1 MAKKN
6 PEIKTTKS
14 VGISSRTMVFV
25 SLLLSFLFYGNSI
38 SNGYSLDDDLVTTTD
53 RHHHENVEKGISGIK
68 AIFTSNYAIDGK
80 QNYEYRPLVTLSYAI
95 EWSLFSDSPNRPQI
109 SHFINVILYGFCG
122 FLIFSLV
129 NQFYKGSATWFSAL
143 IAVLFI
149 IHPIHSEV
157 VNNLKNRDEMLSLI
171 FALLAA
177 IQAFKWVDNQTWK
190 HLAFGGVFITLSL
203 LSKRS
208 NLPFVVLI
216 PLMLYFFRDFS
227 IKKIGFVFGA
237 LVGGQLIY
245 KVVRSSLLV
254 EEKHRFF
261 SYVEN
266 PLFEKGFVARVP
278 VYFESNL
285 FYIQKMCLPYP
296 LNFYYGYNA
305 IPIAGWKDWQFIV
318 GALFMLIG
326 MFFALRGLIKK
337 NPISFAIL
345 FFFAAVGGA
354 ANLLSPMVGI
364 VGERFA
370 FTASFGFVFL
380 LALLLIKGFKLNIE
394 DTGFSTQKLMIP
406 LAIIILPSF
415 IFSINRNKDWQSK
428 KSLYL
433 ADAIRNGNSAKMYSL
448 LGTEYQE
455 EAYKLQKESLYKNDE
470 MMQKVD
476 SAIYFYEK
484 SIAIFKNY
492 ESNQNNRGAMYYTF
506 YYDYLEAA
514 SSFKYS
520 IEQNA
525 DYYEG
530 MLNIGN
536 SYAKVSEAY
545 MNILLLFP
553 TSKSSKE
560 HAYQLDAIFRSQ
572 KLYKTLAII
581 RQFEVNAFEQLKKGI
596 NANNVQNLIFNAQC
610 LEKLDKR
617 LASLNFA
624 SKISEILSTALQTN
638 TNPKVQSLNFFRKAC
653 MEELVQKSNL
663 SEDVVAAAIP
673 ELKKMYLDTA
683 KIYFDKTYNVNPTFE
698 AYYSSVNQFAYLL
711 QDYTLLIKAQKQFLK
726 SMEKPYNAPQ
736 YVQMANA
743 YFSMGNKKEAK
754 KNFDLGMKELNR
766 EIVDLEKKSSRT
778 TEEDVRLN
786 SLKNEVIRLNAFV
799 ASIKKNKQK

>member
-1 MAKKN
+1 ML
-6 PEIKTTKS
+6 
-14 VGISSRTMVFV
+14 FV

-38 SNGYSLDDDLVTTTD
+38 SNGYSLDDELVTTTD
-53 RHHHENVEKGISGIK
+53 KHHHENVEKGIGGIK
-68 AIFTSNYAIDGK
+68 AIFSSNYAIDGK
-80 QNYEYRPLVTLSYAI
+80 QNYEYRPLVTYSYAI

-109 SHFINVILYGFCG
+109 SHFINVVLYGLCG
-122 FLIFSLV
+122 FLIFFLV
-129 NQFYKGSATWFSAL
+129 NQFYKGTSTWFSAL
-143 IAVLFI
+143 ITVLFI

-157 VNNLKNRDEMLSLI
+157 VNNIKNRDEILSLI

-177 IQAFKWVDNQTWK
+177 IQAFKWVDKQTWK
-190 HLAFGGVFITLSL
+190 HLLFGGIFITLSL

-227 IKKIGFVFGA
+227 IKKTGMVFGA
-237 LVGGQLIY
+237 LLGGQLIF
-245 KVVRSSLLV
+245 KFVKGLLLV
-254 EEKHRFF
+254 EEKTRLF

-266 PLFEKGFVARVP
+266 PLFQKGFAARIP

-285 FYIQKMCLPYP
+285 FYVQKLVLPYP

-305 IPIAGWKDWQFIV
+305 VPIAGWKDWQFII
-318 GALFMLIG
+318 GAILMLIALF
-326 MFFALRGLIKK
+326 FAFKGLMKK

-364 VGERFA
+364 VGERFV

-380 LALLLIKGFKLNIE
+380 VALLLVKAFKIKSD
-394 DTGFSTQKLMIP
+394 DTEFSSQKLLLP
-406 LAIIILPSF
+406 LAIVILPSF
-415 IFSINRNKDWQSK
+415 VFSINRNKDWQSK

-476 SAIYFYEK
+476 SALLFYEK
-484 SIAIFKNY
+484 SISIFKNY

-514 SSFKYS
+514 NSFKNS
-520 IEQNA
+520 IELNKE
-525 DYYEG
+525 YYEG

-536 SYAKVSEAY
+536 SYAKISEAY
-545 MNILLLFP
+545 MNVLLLYP
-553 TSKSSKE
+553 SNKL
-560 HAYQLDAIFRSQ
+560 AYDKVSAIDDAFRKN
-572 KLYKTLAII
+572 KLYKSLAII
-581 RQFEVNAFEQLKKGI
+581 RQFEVNAFEQLKKGL

-617 LASLNFA
+617 LLNLNF
-624 SKISEILSTALQTN
+624 SVKIGEILNTALN
-638 TNPKVQSLNFFRKAC
+638 TKTSPKVQALNYFRKAC
-653 MEELVQKSNL
+653 MEELALNTNLSIEEIASNL
-663 SEDVVAAAIP
+663 P
-673 ELKKMYLDTA
+673 ELKKRYLDTA
-683 KIYFDKTYNVNPTFE
+683 KIYFLKTYKVNPTFE

-711 QDYTLLIKAQKQFLK
+711 QDYPLLIQAQKQFLK
-726 SMEKPYNAPQ
+726 SMKKPYNAPQ

-743 YFSMGNKKEAK
+743 YFSMGDKKKAK
-754 KNFDLGMKELNR
+754 VNFDLGMKELNR
-766 EIVDLEKKSSRT
+766 EIADLEKKTNRT
-778 TEEDVRLN
+778 AEDEGRLAA
-786 SLKNEVIRLNAFV
+786 LKNEVVRLNQFV
-799 ASIKKNKQK
+799 ASIKKNKAP